1 MNKYSREIVSQGISC
16 FNFKRR
22 LNIFKIIAILIFIL
36 NFPILCQAWED
47 YRPVSKT
54 VYVQG
59 WEEGN
64 ILIVNDRDI
73 SNKNNFAVRFYGIG
87 IPTLKQPFG
96 SEAKKELETLLPKGS
111 KIIIST
117 VNTDEEGIVSA
128 LVQYKDHSVNNRLI
142 ELGYAWVDRRTCKA
156 FFCRRWHIQEH
167 ISVKDRRG
175 VWALNIPTPPWQ
187 WGE

>member
-1 MNKYSREIVSQGISC
+1 MLKFY
-16 FNFKRR
+16 
-22 LNIFKIIAILIFIL
+22 LTIFITL
-36 NFPILCQAWED
+36 CLIYPRCCQAWEN
-47 YRPVSKT
+47 YSPVSKT

-59 WEEGN
+59 LEEGN
-64 ILIVNDRDI
+64 ILIVNDKDK
-73 SNKNNFAVRFYGIG
+73 SDKNNFAVRFYGIG

-96 SEAKKELETLLPKGS
+96 KEARQELETLLPRGS

-117 VNTDEEGIVSA
+117 VKADEEGIVTA

-142 ELGYAWVDRRTCKA
+142 ELGLAWVDRRTCKA

-175 VWALNIPTPPWQ
+175 VWSLNIPTPPWQ